1 MSAPELRRLVLALA
15 HGLSDPRAMALAAE
29 FARDFDLDLLGVYAE
44 DDTLLRFA
52 SRDFFVPVCSARI
65 LDEVERNHELFANEN
80 RVVSSGR
87 LETLSRECVLHP
99 RRTRNREK

>member
-1 MSAPELRRLVLALA
+1 MARFHLGNGARLARLNWLADLSRQGMKQSAGMMVNYEYR
-15 HGLSDPRAMALAAE
+15 
-29 FARDFDLDLLGVYAE
+29 
-44 DDTLLRFA
+44 
-52 SRDFFVPVCSARI
+52 